1 MFGCTC
7 VVEVVGFSDPR
18 CSCAIT
24 QGVPEATRAA
34 IVEIVDGVSFSKEI
48 AAGALTAR
56 PARHVAIVQD
66 ADRLGAI
73 GAIGIAR
80 CFTYGGAKG
89 RPLHDP
95 TIPPRT
101 PDELRSGY
109 ACATPASV
117 SPSLNHF
124 HEKLLGLRD
133 RMKTVGGRA
142 MASQRHDVMVSFV
155 EQFEAEWAGER

>member
-1 MFGCTC
+1 MC
-7 VVEVVGFSDPR
+7 VPGYVVGFFNSR
-18 CSCAIT
+18 CFYAFA
-24 QGVPEATRAA
+24 QGVPEAARAA

-48 AAGALTAR
+48 AAGPLGAPL
-56 PARHVAIVQD
+56 ARHIAIVQD
-66 ADRLGAI
+66 ADRLDAI

-101 PDELRSGY
+101 PEELRSGY
-109 ACATPASV
+109 ASATSASV

-133 RMKTVGGRA
+133 RMKTAGGRA
-142 MASQRHDVMVSFV
+142 LASQRHDVMVSFV